1 MYYKQKLTE
10 REGTLAYLQLKKE
23 VEKSGILDRDYA
35 YYSILTVIVTGGL
48 FASISL
54 IYFSQSFLAIIFS
67 SILFSFFSVQCAG
80 VFHDAGHRAIFKST
94 KNNDIIGYIYAGI
107 LAYTFSK
114 WKTNHAKHHA
124 NPNED
129 EMDPDIERP
138 MFSFNSRQ
146 LRKKKGLWR
155 FVSKLQLYTY
165 YPVGTLTG
173 IYSQLANLVYL
184 TREHKRSKMWEKLLY
199 AVGILFWVASPF
211 FLFELQKA
219 LLIYFTVYPL
229 VGLYF
234 FNIFAPNH
242 KGMPQIKKG
251 QKISFLEQ
259 QIVVSRNINGSFIID
274 NVLVGLNYQMEHHL
288 FPHCPRNKLKLLS
301 PYVKKICKKYGFD
314 YTSVNLIE
322 SNKIILAELNQVA
335 TAG

>member
-10 REGTLAYLQLKKE
+10 REGALAYSQLKKD
-23 VEKSGILDRDYA
+23 VEKSDILDRDYL
-35 YYSILTVIVTGGL
+35 YYSIITVVV
-48 FASISL
+48 ASGFSL
-54 IYFSQSFLAIIFS
+54 SAVGIYFSQSLTGIILFS
-67 SILFSFFSVQCAG
+67 VLFSFFSVQCAG
-80 VFHDAGHRAIFKST
+80 IFHDAGHRAIFKST
-94 KNNDIIGYIYAGI
+94 KYNDIIGFIFAGV
-107 LAYTFSK
+107 LAYTYSK
-114 WKTNHAKHHA
+114 WRVNHSKHHA
-124 NPNED
+124 NPNEE

-138 MFSFNSRQ
+138 MFSFNGNQ
-146 LRKKKGLWR
+146 FRKKKKMWQ
-155 FVSKLQLYTY
+155 FVSKFQVYTY

-184 TREHKRSKMWEKLLY
+184 TREHKKTKMWEKLIY
-199 AVGILFWVASPF
+199 AVGISFWVFSPLV
-211 FLFELQKA
+211 LFDIQKA
-219 LLIYFTVYPL
+219 LIIYFTIYPL

-259 QIVVSRNINGSFIID
+259 QIVTSRNINGNFVID

-301 PYVKKICKKYGFD
+301 PYVKKICKKYDFD

-335 TAG
+335 TTS

>member
-10 REGTLAYLQLKKE
+10 REGALAYSQLKKD
-23 VEKSGILDRDYA
+23 VEKSGILDRDYV
-35 YYSILTVIVTGGL
+35 YYSIITTAVTTGFALSIAGL
-48 FASISL
+48 
-54 IYFSQSFLAIIFS
+54 YFSQSLPGIVGFSIIFS
-67 SILFSFFSVQCAG
+67 FFAVQCAG
-80 VFHDAGHRAIFKST
+80 IFHDAGHRAIFKST
-94 KNNDIIGYIYAGI
+94 KNNDIIGFIYAGL
-107 LAYTFSK
+107 LAYTYSK
-114 WKTNHAKHHA
+114 WRVNHAKHHA
-124 NPNED
+124 NPNEE

-138 MFSFNSRQ
+138 MFSFNSKQ
-146 LRKKKGLWR
+146 LQQKKGLWR
-155 FVSKLQLYTY
+155 YVSKLQVYTY

-184 TREHKRSKMWEKLLY
+184 TREHKKTKTWEKLLY
-199 AVGILFWVASPF
+199 AAGISFWAISPLVVF
-211 FLFELQKA
+211 DIQKA
-219 LLIYFTVYPL
+219 IIIYFTVYPL

-242 KGMPQIKKG
+242 KGMPQIKKS

-259 QIVVSRNINGSFIID
+259 QIVVSRNINGSFLID
-274 NVLVGLNYQMEHHL
+274 TVLLGLNYQMEHHL

-301 PYVKKICKKYGFD
+301 PYVKKICKKYGFE